1 MERLSPVGLE
11 NTAFADGALPAAYFR
26 LEMKSASGAPV
37 NSPADS
43 ENDDLDGCC
52 VEVEV
57 ATPDEE
63 LPAAEGGVA

>member
-1 MERLSPVGLE
+1 MERLSPVGIE
-11 NTAFADGALPAAYFR
+11 NAVSGGSAFPAAYFS
-26 LEMKSASGAPV
+26 LEMKWASGAPV

-52 VEVEV
+52 VPVEV

>member
-11 NTAFADGALPAAYFR
+11 NTAFADSAFPAAYFS
-26 LEMKSASGAPV
+26 LEMKWASSTPV

-52 VEVEV
+52 VPVEV